1 MEDTSSDKTP
11 LISTEDNSGGE
22 QQLSCEVGQH
32 DGDDITH
39 ATVPSNNYENMDNA
53 RPVDPTGKIYDE
65 QQKVHT
71 SSDKGHTSSGN
82 YEGTPSS
89 NMVNN
94 GDSVKQI
101 DKHDEHVCDDA
112 ESGGDVSDGCSE
124 ESLLECQDE
133 HCTSARSNEH
143 EVKQQGDK
151 DKSMDNNT
159 ESSQDINTSGADYFC
174 TSCDMLLCSTCQY
187 KFHSD
192 HELALISEA
201 RQVKEKYIDELLS
214 GVNKNITKCQT
225 QKLQLE
231 NLLGFL
237 SNSVKDLMLKI
248 ESRAAKLCEQI
259 QKRKQH
265 LLDELRALK
274 KYQYSQYENQL
285 ELVQSLHKDLAEASD
300 FATVLLSHG
309 EDSDVLTIG
318 REVTDNLHKLM
329 KNRGLNGVNIAT
341 IKLDINDP
349 HHDDVHVDKLFG
361 SLVQGVVR
369 CGEAEKVASY
379 NIDLPWPTGMA
390 ITKNHDFVVTGKTGA
405 LDKQGKVM
413 FVSKHGRLTNVDELE
428 ENCIPYGASCDQKT
442 GDVLVTDSKN
452 QIIQYSPLG
461 RKREIMKDKFKG
473 TGRAVMVPSS
483 GHLLVTSSDE
493 KQVLLYDKEGRKYII
508 PTDGTQLDHPHYIST
523 NEQAHIIVSDF
534 NLNAA
539 FVFDSGGKL
548 MFKYLGNGA
557 EGGQLKCPSAVCCDS
572 FGNILVADFMN
583 DRVHLLSKTGEF
595 LGFLLTKENGITCP
609 NFMTLDHEN
618 NLYVGQYGGEI
629 SVFRYLSFVK
639 YI

>member
-1 MEDTSSDKTP
+1 MEGGNDKTP
-11 LISTEDNSGGE
+11 LISTEDNIGGD
-22 QQLSCEVGQH
+22 QQLSCEIGQH
-32 DGDDITH
+32 DENNLTH
-39 ATVPSNNYENMDNA
+39 TTDHANNYENVDNA
-53 RPVDPTGKIYDE
+53 RPVDLREKISLDE
-65 QQKVHT
+65 GKVHT
-71 SSDKGHTSSGN
+71 SSDKGHTGSDHCESI
-82 YEGTPSS
+82 PCI

-101 DKHDEHVCDDA
+101 NEHDEHVHDT
-112 ESGGDVSDGCSE
+112 ESGGEVSDGCSE

-133 HCTSARSNEH
+133 HCTSAKSNEQGA
-143 EVKQQGDK
+143 QQGEDNQK
-151 DKSMDNNT
+151 NMDNNT
-159 ESSQDINTSGADYFC
+159 ESTQPINTAVADYFC
-174 TSCDMLLCSTCQY
+174 TSCDILLCSTCQY
-187 KFHSD
+187 KFHKD

-201 RQVKEKYIDELLS
+201 RQVKERYIDELLS
-214 GVNKNITKCQT
+214 GVNKSITKCQT

-237 SNSVKDLMLKI
+237 TNSVKDLMLKI

-285 ELVQSLHKDLAEASD
+285 DLVQSLHKDLAEASD

-413 FVSKHGRLTNVDELE
+413 FVSKHGRLTNVDNLE
-428 ENCIPYGASCDQKT
+428 ENCIPYGASCDHKT
-442 GDVLVTDSKN
+442 GDVLITDSKN
-452 QIIQYSPLG
+452 QITRYSPLG

-493 KQVLLYDKEGRKYII
+493 KQVLLYDKDGRKYAI

-523 NEQAHIIVSDF
+523 NEQGHVIVSDF

-548 MFKYLGNGA
+548 IFKYLGNGA
-557 EGGQLKCPSAVCCDS
+557 EGGHLKCPSAVCCDT

-629 SVFRYLSFVK
+629 SVFRYLSFIK